1 MDKNEILARSRVEN
15 ANGDERE
22 QSLVRKSNAFGFCF
36 LDFIYG
42 IIIISSAFG
51 LKDYTKEL
59 LIAIASCWLLAR
71 TTIFFTQGYYL
82 KKKFYLIFGIIG
94 YLIMILILAIR
105 PLSVFVAPE
114 RYHSWTKRNPRSQSK
129 REYFTG

>member
-94 YLIMILILAIR
+94 YLIMILILSIR
-105 PLSVFVAPE
+105 PLSQIFVA
-114 RYHSWTKRNPRSQSK
+114 
-129 REYFTG
+129 